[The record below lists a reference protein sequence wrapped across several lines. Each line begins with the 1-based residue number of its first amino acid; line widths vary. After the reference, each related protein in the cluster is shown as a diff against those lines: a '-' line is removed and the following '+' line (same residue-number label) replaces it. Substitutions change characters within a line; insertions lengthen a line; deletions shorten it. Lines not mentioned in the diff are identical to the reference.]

1 MPVFSHMQ
9 KIRMSHGIAHIK
21 EPCHEKKRHMHLS
34 IFSPS
39 GGAAGYPGEIR
50 QFLEKSVSI
59 SLPMGKNLVSK
70 IPWVRNRFCYIW
82 LNLELLEK
90 VSNFKT
96 PV

>member
-1 MPVFSHMQ
+1 
-9 KIRMSHGIAHIK
+9 
-21 EPCHEKKRHMHLS
+21 MHLS

-70 IPWVRNRFCYIW
+70 IPWVSNRICYIW
-82 LNLELLEK
+82 FNLELLEK
-90 VSNFKT
+90 VSNFHT